1 MNGPS
6 LLELVLRVQL
16 LQCAASASGA
26 RILAIEPYGSKS
38 HWQYM
43 RSILDVLSTRH
54 RVTAIT
60 PLPSGD
66 HRDNYTEIDASAAF
80 PVYPET
86 GAVDMIERFGSAVK
100 MLPLMPERSHE
111 RDICDAFYE
120 LAPVADLLL
129 ARPAG
134 RREDRFDLVLT
145 EPFYSPCLS
154 YVARR
159 LRVPEIYA
167 IPSSMITPM
176 EYLFFGTEPSPSYV
190 PNIVFKGGVPK
201 GFAQRLANVA
211 LFAYVKLVPWLTDA
225 RMAYREPK
233 RYDAPGVRHRP
244 SLVFVNTHF
253 ITEPPRPFPVNMVQI
268 GGVHLKPP
276 EVLPRVRETKKTPS
290 SFLSFI

>member
-1 MNGPS
+1 MNGW
-6 LLELVLRVQL
+6 LALVLQYAAV
-16 LQCAASASGA
+16 ASAA
-26 RILAIEPYGSKS
+26 RILAIEPYGSRS

-43 RSILDVLSTRH
+43 RSILDALSTRH

-60 PLPSGD
+60 PLPSGVR
-66 HRDNYTEIDASAAF
+66 RDNYTEIDASAAF
-80 PVYPET
+80 PVYPEMD
-86 GAVDMIERFGSAVK
+86 AVDMMERFGSAVE
-100 MLPLMPERSHE
+100 MLPPMPERSHE

-120 LAPVADLLL
+120 LAPVKDLLRRS
-129 ARPAG
+129 ARAAAA
-134 RREDRFDLVLT
+134 DRYDAVLL

-154 YVARR
+154 YVAHR

-167 IPSSMITPM
+167 IPSSMVTPM

-190 PNIVFKGGVPK
+190 PNLMFNGADGGSGGGVPK
-201 GFAQRLANVA
+201 SFAQRLANVA
-211 LFAYVKLVPWLTDA
+211 LFVYVKFVPWLTDA

-233 RYDAPGVRHRP
+233 RYDAPAVRHRP

-276 EVLPRVRETKKTPS
+276 EVLPRVSTEKRYRNNEIA
-290 SFLSFI
+290 F